1 MDSHSFHLSG
11 HDHPTRNQEV
21 GSLKTLEHRS
31 NQLMSLAWKL
41 NTIIH
46 KKLMTYDSKYSIK
59 IQVKFFYS

>member
-46 KKLMTYDSKYSIK
+46 KKLMTYDSNY
-59 IQVKFFYS
+59 Q